1 MKSPLFAKLA
11 IGFFTACYLVSLTSS
26 GAFAQ
31 SLKPA
36 APNSAAPK
44 PAAPKPLHTGEVLSG
59 ELTAMRSGPRKKRVI
74 TYQLTS
80 EPRRLPS
87 PSGLCNLETG
97 PETFQIVTNSDA
109 EAAALK
115 PFIGKSVSLKAD
127 AMACADAA
135 GQFSDA
141 IVSKWS
147 VVKH

>member
-1 MKSPLFAKLA
+1 MIARRFKSALTK
-11 IGFFTACYLVSLTSS
+11 FFLVLVAACCLVTLPSL

-31 SLKPA
+31 QKAKPI
-36 APNSAAPK
+36 NS
-44 PAAPKPLHTGEVLSG
+44 GGVLSG
-59 ELTAMRSGPRKKRVI
+59 ELTALRSGPKKKRVI

-80 EPRRLPS
+80 EPRQLPP

-115 PFIGKSVSLKAD
+115 PYIGKSVALKAD
-127 AMACADAA
+127 EFSCAQAA

-141 IVSKWS
+141 LVTKWS
-147 VVKH
+147 VVTKH